1 VVIPVDTETGEASTP
16 WPSARVVTAT
26 VAVIFLLYFGR
37 EFFVPIAIAL
47 LLSALFRPVV
57 RWLEQRRIPTSAGAT
72 VVVLLFIIG
81 VGAAGFGLSVPVQ
94 SWASKV
100 PASIKAAQS
109 KLEGLRKPVQQ
120 LTKTAEQ
127 IQNAGQD
134 PGKNGAQK
142 PSQQAAEAP
151 QGPKLIARALGT
163 TTSILATVVTVVL
176 LMWLLLASGDLFYEK
191 LRKLLPA
198 ASEKRTAAKVVHDT
212 ESVISGYLVATAL
225 INLGQAAAVGLALW
239 LLGMPDPFLWAILT
253 FGFEFIPYLGGAV
266 MVGLLTLVAFTTF
279 DSLGHTLAVPGAYLG
294 ITTLQNNVVSPL
306 VYGNRLK
313 LNPVAVFVG
322 VLFWW
327 TLWGVPGAFIAVPI
341 IAAAKILGDHVERLR
356 AVGEFLGG

>member
-1 VVIPVDTETGEASTP
+1 MEPAGTP

-37 EFFVPIAIAL
+37 EFFVPVAIAL

-57 RWLEQRRIPTSAGAT
+57 RWLEQRHVPTSVGAT
-72 VVVLLFIIG
+72 AVVLLFIVG
-81 VGAAGFGLSVPVQ
+81 VAAAGFGLSVPLQ

-120 LTKTAEQ
+120 LTRTAEQ
-127 IQNAGQD
+127 IQNAGQST
-134 PGKNGAQK
+134 GEKGAQK
-142 PSQQAAEAP
+142 QSQPAAEAP
-151 QGPKLIARALGT
+151 QGPKLLARAVGT

-176 LMWLLLASGDLFYEK
+176 LMWLLLASGDMFYEK

-198 ASEKRTAAKVVHDT
+198 ASEKRTAANVVHDT
-212 ESVISGYLVATAL
+212 ESVISGYLIATAL

-306 VYGNRLK
+306 VYGNRLR

-356 AVGEFLGG
+356 AIGEFLGG